1 MALPSLTHLTDV
13 GKTKA
18 MGLLSYREICALGSS
33 PQSLR
38 AQFHDVAEYI
48 VRDFGTAAQ
57 MWGAPVAAGMESLA
71 IASVSKLQML
81 LDENKQL
88 LERAGWPLAAPDFFE
103 KSFAHFV
110 LRSDA
115 PCGAE
120 IQDLIKKAYNHRP

>member
-1 MALPSLTHLTDV
+1 MASPVLTHLTDV

-38 AQFHDVAEYI
+38 AQFHDAAEYI
-48 VRDFGTAAQ
+48 VKDFGPTAQ
-57 MWGAPVAAGMESLA
+57 MWGAPVSAGMESLA
-71 IASVSKLQML
+71 IASVPRLQAL

-88 LERAGWPLAAPDFFE
+88 LERAGWPLEAADFFE

-110 LRSDA
+110 LRSDV

-120 IQDLIKKAYNHRP
+120 IQDLIKKAYNHKF